1 MGSTSCPIRII
12 SPLLTRVRLHSS
24 LHPDLKGDYGA
35 NALRLL
41 GGLSSGESEQQ
52 EGEVD
57 VVIVNAAVN
66 KIKKVKMM
74 RSESFVMD
82 IMKRRTS

>member
-1 MGSTSCPIRII
+1 M
-12 SPLLTRVRLHSS
+12 
-24 LHPDLKGDYGA
+24 
-35 NALRLL
+35 L

-57 VVIVNAAVN
+57 AVIVNAAVN

-82 IMKRRTS
+82 IMKRRTSQAMTRKLLQLLIPQD